1 MGFQTSV
8 CWTKAYPFESFKR
21 EKPMTKHFDMLP
33 ERQKKEALELHE
45 KRGNLNEKERQRYL
59 RLAKKALFLYGIRGC
74 T

>member
-1 MGFQTSV
+1 
-8 CWTKAYPFESFKR
+8 
-21 EKPMTKHFDMLP
+21 MTKHFDMLP